1 MANVGVVFGGRS
13 VEHQVSI
20 ASART
25 VARALREAGHG
36 VTPLGIAQDGCWLCR
51 EDSAAALAE
60 GEVRAIPAVGAPVAP
75 TLAALLT
82 AGVEVGFPIVHG
94 SGGEDGRFH
103 GLSHMPPLPYPLPAR
118 PPHP

>member
-60 GEVRAIPAVGAPVAP
+60 GEVRAIPAGGAPAAP
-75 TLAALLT
+75 TLAALRT
-82 AGVEVGFPIVHG
+82 AGGGAVFPIVRRRGGAG
-94 SGGEDGRFH
+94 SR
-103 GLSHMPPLPYPLPAR
+103 
-118 PPHP
+118 